1 MNIQNI
7 RTTSNNIRTSRT
19 PRTELSTP
27 QDSVT
32 LGTARLPSIA
42 TFTVTGAV
50 PILGAGINYLAGSA
64 DGAGRGDAR
73 VSLLGIGGNLAGT
86 ASLAYGLIAGNSTA
100 TNAGLG
106 MLGFSGL
113 AAGYVC
119 ASAM

>member
-7 RTTSNNIRTSRT
+7 RTTSPLRTSRRA
-19 PRTELSTP
+19 RTELSTA

-32 LGTARLPSIA
+32 LGTARLPSIT
-42 TFTVTGAV
+42 TFAVTGAV
-50 PILGAGINYLAGSA
+50 PVLGAGVNYLAGSA
-64 DGAGRGDAR
+64 DGAGRGDAGM
-73 VSLLGIGGNLAGT
+73 SLLGIGSNLVGT
-86 ASLAYGLIAGNSTA
+86 ASLAYGLIAGNSSA
-100 TNAGLG
+100 TQAGLG